1 MKLPIIKPKQ
11 LIRVLGKLGCI
22 EKRQTGS
29 HRIFYCSIQRRIIS
43 VPFHNKD
50 IKKGLLNAIIK
61 DLDLS
66 LEEFNELLKD

>member
-1 MKLPIIKPKQ
+1 MKLPIIKHKQ

>member
-11 LIRVLGKLGCI
+11 LIGVLKKLGCV

-29 HRIFYCSIQRRIIS
+29 HRIFYCSIKRRIIS

-50 IKKGLLNAIIK
+50 LKKGLLSAIIK

-66 LEEFNELLKD
+66 LEEFNELLKH

>member
-1 MKLPIIKPKQ
+1 MKLQVIKPKQ
-11 LIRVLGKLGCI
+11 LIRVLRKLGCV

-29 HRIFYCSIQRRIIS
+29 HRIFYCSMQKRIIS

-50 IKKGLLNAIIK
+50 IKKGLLGAIIK

-66 LEEFNELLKD
+66 LEEFNRLLKD